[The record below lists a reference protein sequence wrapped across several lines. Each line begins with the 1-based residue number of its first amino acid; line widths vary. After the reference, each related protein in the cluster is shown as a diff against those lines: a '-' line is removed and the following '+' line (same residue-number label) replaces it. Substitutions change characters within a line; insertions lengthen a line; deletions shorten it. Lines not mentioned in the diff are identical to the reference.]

1 MIKLEGK
8 SVVNEKVQEGQ
19 TRVAFRI
26 ANPLGFIG
34 YNFNNNDLKPG
45 DIYKIAK
52 EVYQEKVI
60 EILIVVG
67 QKDGISQE
75 FSTPLSRRPK
85 MLTKFKN
92 MILYALTVATAEAC
106 VCGFGNTYE
115 ILRSLQTQVSPHK

>member
-34 YNFNNNDLKPG
+34 YNFNNQDLKPG
-45 DIYKIAK
+45 DIYTMAK
-52 EVYQEKVI
+52 EIHQEKAL

-67 QKDGISQE
+67 QQDGISQE

-85 MLTKFKN
+85 LLNEFKHL
-92 MILYALTVATAEAC
+92 ILYALTIATAEAC
-106 VCGFGNTYE
+106 VVGFGNTYE